1 MASSI
6 GKIDAS
12 VGKCFVG
19 HGDFVIFDAI
29 TIDASTQIHSF
40 TNPLSL
46 GDIKQGSVSWDGE
59 AATVTAIKNTKGS
72 TVCSY
77 AENGTYAFSGSLLNM
92 NKAVQLLFMAGVA
105 ITDASLNV
113 STNWVEVADIVG
125 IGDTLAS
132 IERPIGWLNQDLNQM
147 IFFPKAQ
154 IIAAYEKN
162 DENVCIKINVMAESV
177 STAYLKTMMKL
188 TSATVHYTA

>member
-19 HGDFVIFDAI
+19 HGDFIIFDAI
-29 TIDASTQIHSF
+29 TIDASTQVHSF

-46 GDIKQGSVSWDGE
+46 GDIKQGSVAWDGE
-59 AATVTAIKNTKGS
+59 AATVTAIKNTKGT

-92 NKAVQLLFMAGVA
+92 NKAVLQLLMVGTA
-105 ITDASLNV
+105 IADASLNV
-113 STNWVEVADIVG
+113 STNWVEAADMVG
-125 IGDTLAS
+125 MGDSLAS

-147 IFFPKAQ
+147 ILFPKGQ
-154 IIAAYEKN
+154 IISSFEKN
-162 DENVCIKINVMAESV
+162 DENICVKINVVAESV
-177 STAYLKTMMKL
+177 STSYLKTMMKL
-188 TSATVHYTA
+188 TGITTHYAA

>member
-12 VGKCFVG
+12 VGRCFVG